1 VCKLKGNYYN
11 HKETFLINDYQI
23 EDPQSNTNG
32 NIPNSSSSGGTLFNL
47 FHDLTG
53 NVNPLNSSLS
63 GINSSLSSSSIN
75 LNSNQHALYLISMD
89 KTKVSLIIFKNKEQK
104 KIWKQSLIQ
113 ARDKVRPMG
122 QRNAK
127 HSFELTN
134 FERDLVKCFVCSKY
148 LLGLF
153 FQGIHF
159 SQLFQV
165 YSKNINM

>member
-1 VCKLKGNYYN
+1 M
-11 HKETFLINDYQI
+11 NDYQI
-23 EDPQSNTNG
+23 EDPQANLNSNLSN
-32 NIPNSSSSGGTLFNL
+32 NSGGGGTLFNL

-53 NVNPLNSSLS
+53 NTNSLNSSTT
-63 GINSSLSSSSIN
+63 GINSSISSGSI
-75 LNSNQHALYLISMD
+75 SNQHALYLISMD
-89 KTKVSLIIFKNKEQK
+89 KSKTSLIIFKNKEQK

-113 ARDKVRPMG
+113 ARDKVRPTG

-153 FQGIHF
+153 FQGITYF
-159 SQLFQV
+159 
-165 YSKNINM
+165 